1 MHDSCIIILRMR
13 LNYIKRVKTDTP
25 QSENFSK
32 EFSSLL
38 AERGIDDVKAFINPS
53 IDDMSDPFAIDGI
66 SEAVERLKSAENESV
81 LIYGDYDCDG
91 ICATVILYKT
101 LLNRVKNLNYFIPD
115 RNLDGYGLSV
125 NALEKLLKKYSPD
138 LVITVDCGI
147 TSVNEVEFLKE
158 RGVDV
163 IVTDHHEPQEQ
174 LPDCIKINP
183 KIKKESFAD
192 YCGAGVA
199 LKLAEALSSREKIKP
214 LLELAAIATIADIV
228 PLRGENRVIA
238 SLGLNSI
245 KRNPSKAIK
254 RLIGKSVSSY
264 EIMFKTAPKINAAG
278 RMDNAMKA
286 VEMFLCDD
294 DFIIDGIAK
303 ELEFN
308 NVQRQIKCE
317 EAFEDSI
324 KMLNGQNFDN
334 IGFIVLFS
342 ENWEAGILGI
352 AASRLVEKYRRPCL
366 LFSKKGDVLK
376 GSARSIAD
384 INLFEM
390 LKEVSGHFLSFGG
403 HAMAAGV
410 SISFDEFETVK
421 ALLNQKALAYG
432 CKTFLEKVYY
442 DFEAD
447 TSADKLP
454 LAKELELL
462 EPTGYKNPKPLF
474 LVSSDKLRFERI
486 GETEHIKANLKAFE
500 MIGFFKYGKRFM
512 AGCDSKFLVTLSR
525 NIFLNNE
532 TAQALIKEI
541 YVENVT
547 LSDEELMIASL
558 DSLKLPPTECDK
570 PSKFKESG
578 NFGSLFVAFSKE
590 GLSLIER
597 DYPSLPV
604 GIGEEAVTNMQ
615 NQIVLC
621 PYSEFDF
628 SKYEKV
634 VFYEKPISGIYKKAK
649 DECAFVCIVSGAPEQ
664 KMNKISRESLEKLFL
679 YFKSKR
685 GLKYNEKKFKSD
697 LNKAGLCDFDFFAG
711 VQIFKELL
719 LILVDDKGIIL
730 ISDKKTSLDKS
741 YTYQY
746 LKEC

>member
-1 MHDSCIIILRMR
+1 
-13 LNYIKRVKTDTP
+13 
-25 QSENFSK
+25 
-32 EFSSLL
+32 
-38 AERGIDDVKAFINPS
+38 
-53 IDDMSDPFAIDGI
+53 
-66 SEAVERLKSAENESV
+66 
-81 LIYGDYDCDG
+81 
-91 ICATVILYKT
+91 
-101 LLNRVKNLNYFIPD
+101 
-115 RNLDGYGLSV
+115 
-125 NALEKLLKKYSPD
+125 
-138 LVITVDCGI
+138 
-147 TSVNEVEFLKE
+147 
-158 RGVDV
+158 
-163 IVTDHHEPQEQ
+163 
-174 LPDCIKINP
+174 
-183 KIKKESFAD
+183 
-192 YCGAGVA
+192 
-199 LKLAEALSSREKIKP
+199 
-214 LLELAAIATIADIV
+214 
-228 PLRGENRVIA
+228 
-238 SLGLNSI
+238 
-245 KRNPSKAIK
+245 
-254 RLIGKSVSSY
+254 
-264 EIMFKTAPKINAAG
+264 
-278 RMDNAMKA
+278 
-286 VEMFLCDD
+286 
-294 DFIIDGIAK
+294 
-303 ELEFN
+303 
-308 NVQRQIKCE
+308 
-317 EAFEDSI
+317 
-324 KMLNGQNFDN
+324 
-334 IGFIVLFS
+334 
-342 ENWEAGILGI
+342 
-352 AASRLVEKYRRPCL
+352 
-366 LFSKKGDVLK
+366 
-376 GSARSIAD
+376 
-384 INLFEM
+384 
-390 LKEVSGHFLSFGG
+390 
-403 HAMAAGV
+403 MAAGV

-421 ALLNQKALAYG
+421 VLLNQRALAYG

-558 DSLKLPPTECDK
+558 DSLKLSPTECDK

-578 NFGSLFVAFSKE
+578 NFGTLFVAFSKE